1 MEEDILEFSQQ
12 WLTLDKYQF
21 KIITMVTVL
30 ADNQK
35 AYRGKLS
42 DLCQYLSIKPVSGNI
57 NNIKSAL
64 SSLAENNYVNIMIDK
79 DIYTV
84 SLSKAAE
91 KNKNIIKI
99 KRAWYHLIR
108 NTKSEAA
115 WEQVLKVF
123 LVLIDLSQG
132 KEQKTIT
139 YEEIGKMIKC
149 GKSTVDRAIKTIC
162 SINFVDFKI
171 QKEVNKIRLEDGSY
185 RTLGTIYN
193 QGIYFE

>member
-1 MEEDILEFSQQ
+1 MEEEIEFLEE
-12 WLTLDKYQF
+12 WLSLEKYHF

-42 DLCQYLSIKPVSGNI
+42 DLCQYLSIKPVTVNI

-64 SSLAENNYVNIMIDK
+64 KYLEANGYVNIMVDK
-79 DIYTV
+79 DIYTI

-91 KNKNIIKI
+91 KNRNIITI
-99 KRAWYHLIR
+99 KRTWYKLIR
-108 NTKSEAA
+108 DTKSEAA

-123 LVLIDLSQG
+123 LVLMDLSQG

-162 SINFVDFKI
+162 SINFFDFKF
-171 QKEVNKIRLEDGSY
+171 QKEVIKTRLENGSY
-185 RTLGTIYN
+185 RTLGTIYK

>member
-1 MEEDILEFSQQ
+1 MEDILEFSQE
-12 WLTLDKYQF
+12 WLSLDKYHF
-21 KIITMVTVL
+21 KILTMVTIL

-64 SSLAENNYVNIMIDK
+64 ESLAENGYVNVMIDK
-79 DIYTV
+79 DIYTI

-99 KRAWYHLIR
+99 KRVWYQLIR
-108 NTKSEAA
+108 DANSQAA

-123 LVLIDLSQG
+123 LVLIDLPQG

-139 YEEIGKMIKC
+139 YEEIGQMIKC
-149 GKSTVDRAIKTIC
+149 SKSTVDRAVKTIC
-162 SINFVDFKI
+162 SINFVDFKF
-171 QKEVNKIRLEDGSY
+171 QKEIVKKRLENGGY
-185 RTLGTIYN
+185 QTLGTIYK
-193 QGIYFE
+193 QGIFFE